1 MSRSNLVYVAPQEED
16 YCLVVD
22 YPAIGVHAVCQED
35 TLWKRPCIYCQI
47 CDPTDEGTEDMS
59 VVCRDEAFEAFDQED
74 NAEEEVE
81 EEEVEEE
88 EEEEEEDSQEEDS
101 QEDPQDEALLESD
114 SPEEEE
120 VPPPKKATKRQSMKK
135 NPPAKKVSGALNG
148 ARLEPVCKSCV
159 NRYGVC

>member
-47 CDPTDEGTEDMS
+47 CDPSDEGTEDVG
-59 VVCRDEAFEAFDQED
+59 VVCGDEAFEAFDQED

-81 EEEVEEE
+81 EEEDDGSIFEILFSPL
-88 EEEEEEDSQEEDS
+88 DS
-101 QEDPQDEALLESD
+101 
-114 SPEEEE
+114 
-120 VPPPKKATKRQSMKK
+120 
-135 NPPAKKVSGALNG
+135 G
-148 ARLEPVCKSCV
+148 KS
-159 NRYGVC
+159 NLFDGVFTHS